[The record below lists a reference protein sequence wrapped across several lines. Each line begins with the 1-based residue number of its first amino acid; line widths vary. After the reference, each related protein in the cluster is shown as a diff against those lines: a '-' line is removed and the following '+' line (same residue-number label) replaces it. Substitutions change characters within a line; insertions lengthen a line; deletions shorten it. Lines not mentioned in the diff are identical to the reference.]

1 MRFPRVPARLVR
13 CGGLLLAAVACASGA
28 PSAPDPGEPDVT
40 ILFVGNSLT
49 STNNLPAVVNTVAEA
64 AGLDVATQVVALGNF
79 SLQDHWNQG
88 IENFI
93 RTAQADL
100 VVIQQGPSSLPE
112 NQLHLKEWTDSIAR
126 VVRQVGGETAVL
138 MVWPTPDRRF
148 AYDDVRD
155 GYLNAAV
162 GAGATFVPA
171 GEALR
176 VLFDQGTLEFA
187 PFGGDG
193 FHPSPLGTVT
203 MALVLVGTLFDR
215 TVGDLPT
222 EMPAGSRDGI
232 AVSVPEATAE
242 FIYAVTDS
250 VVAAWEDAGG

>member
-1 MRFPRVPARLVR
+1 MSIPSRHHLLAGVLFLVPAA
-13 CGGLLLAAVACASGA
+13 CGSDGPAEPV
-28 PSAPDPGEPDVT
+28 PVEPDAEV
-40 ILFVGNSLT
+40 LFIGNSLT
-49 STNNLPAVVNTVAEA
+49 ATNNLPAVVNTVAEA
-64 AGLDVATQVVALGNF
+64 AGLDVATRAVAPGNF
-79 SLQDHWNQG
+79 SLEDHWAQG
-88 IENFI
+88 IDNFI

-112 NQLHLKEWTDSIAR
+112 NQLDLQEWTDSIAR
-126 VVRQVGGETAVL
+126 VVREAGGETAVL

-162 GAGATFVPA
+162 QAGATFVPA

-176 VLFDQGTLEFA
+176 VLLDQGTLEFA

-193 FHPSPLGTVT
+193 FHPSPVGTVT
-203 MALVLVGTLFDR
+203 MALVIVGTLFDR
-215 TVGDLPT
+215 ELTGLPT

-232 AVSVPEATAE
+232 AISIPESTAE
-242 FIYAVTDS
+242 FIYSVTDS
-250 VVAAWEDAGG
+250 VVAAWEDEGG

>member
-1 MRFPRVPARLVR
+1 MSTPSRFR
-13 CGGLLLAAVACASGA
+13 LLLGALTLASAACGSDGA
-28 PSAPDPGEPDVT
+28 TDPVPVEPDAE
-40 ILFVGNSLT
+40 ILFIGNSLT
-49 STNNLPAVVNTVAEA
+49 ATNNLPAVVNTVAEA
-64 AGLDVATQVVALGNF
+64 AGLDVATRAVALGSF
-79 SLQDHWNQG
+79 SLEDHWDQG
-88 IENFI
+88 IDNFI

-112 NQLHLKEWTDSIAR
+112 NQLHLQQWTDSIAR
-126 VVRQVGGETAVL
+126 AVREVGGETAVL

-155 GYLNAAV
+155 AYLNAAEQ
-162 GAGATFVPA
+162 AGATFVPA

-193 FHPSPLGTVT
+193 FHPSPVGTVT
-203 MALVLVGTLFDR
+203 MALVLVATLFDQE
-215 TVGDLPT
+215 VADLPA

-232 AVSVPEATAE
+232 AISIPESTAD

-250 VVAAWEDAGG
+250 VVAAWADGGG